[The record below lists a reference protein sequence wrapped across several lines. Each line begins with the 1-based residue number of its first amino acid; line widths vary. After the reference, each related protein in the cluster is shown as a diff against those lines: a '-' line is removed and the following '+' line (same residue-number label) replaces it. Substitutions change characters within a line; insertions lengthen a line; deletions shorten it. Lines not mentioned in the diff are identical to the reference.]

1 MINKTIT
8 YYILLMLFI
17 LNGCSY
23 VNKTATS
30 EPETTSQSIEI
41 EKQKVLDSEEFFSE
55 EKVDESLVNEVS
67 EQKTYDNLWEMIQD
81 GLVLES
87 NVHRKK
93 VKDKIAW
100 FGRNQQ
106 YIDRVVKRAEPYLYH
121 IVIKLKERNMP
132 LDLALLPIVESA
144 YQPFAL
150 SPSRASGI
158 WQFIPATGRR
168 YGLKQNWWYDGRRD
182 IVASTN
188 AALNYLEALHKRFN
202 SNWFHALAAYNSG
215 EGNVERAIKRN
226 KKLGKKTDFWS
237 LRLPPETRS
246 YVPSLLAI
254 AEVLKNNEKY
264 SVNFNSIQNSP
275 YFEIIDVKSQIDLA
289 TISVLSGLPID
300 KIYTLNPGF
309 NRWATD
315 PGGPHKVLL
324 PIEIAEDFKNK
335 LTALPKKERVVWKQ
349 HIIQKGESLGLLA
362 ERYKTS
368 VSAIRETNDLRGNM
382 IREGRSLLI
391 PTAKK
396 PNKFY
401 SLSLDARKF
410 KGLKTSD
417 GKRYTYIVKRGDN
430 LWDIGRNYGISVNQ
444 LAKWNGIS
452 KKSFLRPKQKLILWI
467 NDTTHS
473 KNNKVAKKIIKRS
486 GSVTKYTVTE
496 GDSLWLIARRFD
508 IHVAELLEWNNL
520 RKNKPLQPGQTLKL
534 NIEAEKEEENII
546 QTTVIHNESF
556 TEYTVKKGDSLW
568 LIARRFDIHVAELLE
583 WNNLRKNKP
592 LQPGQ
597 TLVIRK
603 NLTGA

>member
-1 MINKTIT
+1 MINKTYT
-8 YYILLMLFI
+8 YYILLILFI
-17 LNGCSY
+17 INGCSY
-23 VNKTATS
+23 VNKTATN
-30 EPETTSQSIEI
+30 EPETTNQSSEI
-41 EKQKVLDSEEFFSE
+41 EKQKILDSEDIFSE
-55 EKVDESLVNEVS
+55 EKADESYVVEAT

-81 GLVLES
+81 GLVLKS

-93 VKDKIAW
+93 VKNKIKW

-121 IVIKLKERNMP
+121 IVTKLKERNMP

-158 WQFIPATGRR
+158 WQFIPATGKR

-202 SNWFHALAAYNSG
+202 GNWFHALAAYNSG
-215 EGNVERAIKRN
+215 EGNVERAIKKN

-237 LRLPPETRS
+237 LRLPRETRS

-254 AEVLKNNEKY
+254 AEVLKNDEKY
-264 SVNFNSIQNSP
+264 GINFNNIQNKP
-275 YFEIIDVKSQIDLA
+275 YFEIVDVKSQIDLA
-289 TISVLSGLPID
+289 TISGMSGLPINE
-300 KIYTLNPGF
+300 IYTLNPGF

-315 PGGPHKVLL
+315 PSGPHNILL
-324 PIEIAEDFKNK
+324 PVEIAEDFKNK
-335 LTALPKKERVVWKQ
+335 LADLPKTDRIVWKQ
-349 HIIQKGESLGLLA
+349 HVIKKGESLGLIA
-362 ERYKTS
+362 EIYKTN
-368 VSAIRETNDLRGNM
+368 VSAIKETNDLRGNM
-382 IREGRSLLI
+382 IREGRYLLI
-391 PTAKK
+391 PTSKK
-396 PNKFY
+396 PNKYY
-401 SLSLDARKF
+401 SLSLDARKYR
-410 KGLKTSD
+410 GLKTSD

-452 KKSFLRPKQKLILWI
+452 KKSFLRPKQKLII
-467 NDTTHS
+467 FVDNETH
-473 KNNKVAKKIIKRS
+473 NKTNKIAKETVQRN
-486 GSVTKYTVTE
+486 GSV
-496 GDSLWLIARRFD
+496 
-508 IHVAELLEWNNL
+508 
-520 RKNKPLQPGQTLKL
+520 
-534 NIEAEKEEENII
+534 
-546 QTTVIHNESF
+546 

-603 NLTGA
+603 NITGA